1 MKTSPLCLCL
11 RFGFLDF
18 LSCFLFSKLRVKL
31 VFCVVLISFCPTVKF
46 PQVYEQQKTPKTTW
60 DVSWKVP
67 ALSFLSS
74 VATIRKISPTCTHN
88 LSRLQ
93 VPPFQMLISIG
104 FAICGIWHGIGFIV
118 FPALTV
124 GLTNETNFL
133 TAVGAS
139 CKFNI
144 MQLFFAES
152 WDAREASKHVPWT
165 GNPVASK
172 EIDARQR
179 GFLVCKPTKLQE
191 NLPNK
196 NHQHSQNTC
205 ALETAAFANDGNGT
219 TISISVSDWK
229 PSPVVSKASD
239 WWFGVA
245 MSSSPVLML
254 RRASCEYLQT
264 LGWEV
269 LLYSWAARTEGLQ
282 WYRKDVACNC
292 KQTGFRQHSFV
303 DGTCWFWYRRSWT
316 YHAACRGLVSWKDSK
331 GFDSTHSSSR
341 IAQPFIRQSQDH
353 GKTQKH
359 TFVWDRFPSG
369 WDSRGGQ
376 WARWWWG
383 TGRISIQFFWHTEDE
398 GRFGSD
404 GAVVPRG
411 RCSSEGCLEACL
423 VLLACTMLGE
433 WCTFAD
439 FPRVPTLAL
448 SFFFGL
454 SLVKKPMGANPMQ
467 DVEVERAAAKSAVPF
482 RSWRWRI
489 LSWPDVTS
497 VIYNTGMFCADLEA
511 AVVLWSGT
519 ASIPPCRHRVGIPNF
534 IWKCF
539 CFELLDESPSQATL
553 WLYESMR
560 AALKLSHRGATFFY
574 IFSSG
579 WTDYVVS
586 FGNQISNFCS
596 VKDCSCP
603 LTMCPDN
610 LKRLRPTKTWNNSL
624 SKSDTDGAAQ
634 GNLHHQ
640 ATERVPHSANS
651 VLGVCIGLSGSRL
664 L

>member
-18 LSCFLFSKLRVKL
+18 LSCCLFSKLRVKL

-46 PQVYEQQKTPKTTW
+46 PQVYEQQKTPKSTW

-67 ALSFLSS
+67 ALSFVSS
-74 VATIRKISPTCTHN
+74 VATIRKISPTRTHN

-93 VPPFQMLISIG
+93 VPPFQMLIAIG

-179 GFLVCKPTKLQE
+179 GFLVCKPTKLHE
-191 NLPNK
+191 NLPSK
-196 NHQHSQNTC
+196 NYQHSQNTC
-205 ALETAAFANDGNGT
+205 ALETEAFANDGNGT

-282 WYRKDVACNC
+282 WYRKDVKCNC
-292 KQTGFRQHSFV
+292 KQTSFRQHSFV

-316 YHAACRGLVSWKDSK
+316 YHAACRGLVLWKDSK

-383 TGRISIQFFWHTEDE
+383 TGRISIQFFWHEDE
-398 GRFGSD
+398 GRFRSD

-439 FPRVPTLAL
+439 FLRVPTLAL
-448 SFFFGL
+448 SFF
-454 SLVKKPMGANPMQ
+454 SAKPMGAKT
-467 DVEVERAAAKSAVPF
+467 RARCWGWKSCRRIVSPF
-482 RSWRWRI
+482 SI
-489 LSWPDVTS
+489 LKMTHLVMTS

-511 AVVLWSGT
+511 AVVIWSGT

-534 IWKCF
+534 IWKC
-539 CFELLDESPSQATL
+539 LLLRIARWIPKSGNFLTL
-553 WLYESMR
+553 RKY
-560 AALKLSHRGATFFY
+560 A
-574 IFSSG
+574 SS
-579 WTDYVVS
+579 S
-586 FGNQISNFCS
+586 
-596 VKDCSCP
+596 
-603 LTMCPDN
+603 
-610 LKRLRPTKTWNNSL
+610 
-624 SKSDTDGAAQ
+624 
-634 GNLHHQ
+634 
-640 ATERVPHSANS
+640 
-651 VLGVCIGLSGSRL
+651 
-664 L
+664 